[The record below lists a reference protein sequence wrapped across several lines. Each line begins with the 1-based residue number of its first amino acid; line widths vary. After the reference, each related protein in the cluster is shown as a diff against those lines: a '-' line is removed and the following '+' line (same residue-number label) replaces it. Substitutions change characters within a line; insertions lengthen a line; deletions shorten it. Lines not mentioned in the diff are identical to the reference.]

1 MLWFRDLSFGTKIVL
16 YSTLA
21 SAVALCLLAGSTN
34 VYHAVDHRREVVR
47 SLTIQA
53 DVLAVN
59 STATLTFDDPSAAE
73 ESLRGLK
80 AEPHIVHA
88 CIHDKNGEPFAH
100 YWRNGKREP
109 RPYVLEEPGHR
120 FEGNSL
126 IMFRPIEL
134 DGERIGTI
142 HIKYELSALYAHLKR
157 QAAIVGFAMLLSLG
171 AAFLLSARLQGTL
184 VRPVTEL
191 AMTAKTVS
199 QEKDYSV
206 RAVRYGQD
214 ELGRLTDAFNEMLGK
229 IQDRDTALQRAR
241 EGLEVRVRER
251 TADLTKANENL
262 LGEITERKQAEQKLE
277 ELHKQLLD
285 TSRQAGMAE
294 IASGVLHNVGN
305 VLTSASVSVW
315 LAAEKTRKSRVSGL
329 AKATELMS
337 QHADDLGTFITADE
351 KGKQLSAYLIKLAE
365 HLTAEQAAVLEELAS
380 LQSNIDHI
388 KSIISMQQSYTG
400 VSGVVEPVTIS
411 NLLEDVLKMNVVS
424 FEHHRI
430 QVVQDYGEMPP
441 PVLDKHKLLQILVN
455 LVKNAKDA
463 LVESNATDRRLT
475 LCTRASEED
484 RLQIKVI
491 DNGVGISEAN
501 LTRIFASGF
510 TTKKDGHGFGL
521 HSSALMAIEAGGS
534 LTCSSDGLGKG
545 ATFTLELPLRVA
557 EVSR

>member
-1 MLWFRDLSFGTKIVL
+1 VAVR
-16 YSTLA
+16 TLT
-21 SAVALCLLAGSTN
+21 V
-34 VYHAVDHRREVVR
+34 
-47 SLTIQA
+47 QA

-59 STATLTFDDPSAAE
+59 STAALTFDDPTAAE
-73 ESLRGLK
+73 ESLRGLE
-80 AEPHIVHA
+80 AEPYIVHA
-88 CIHDKNGEPFAH
+88 CIHHKNGEPFAD
-100 YWRNGKREP
+100 YRRDGKREP
-109 RPYVLEEPGHR
+109 RPYMLEEPGHC

-126 IMFRPIEL
+126 IMVRPIVL

-142 HIKYELSALYAHLKR
+142 HIKYELTAVYAHLKR
-157 QAAIVGFAMLLSLG
+157 QCVIAGVVMLLSMG
-171 AAFLLSARLQGTL
+171 VAFLLSAKLQGTL

-191 AMTAKTVS
+191 ATIAKTIS
-199 QEKDYSV
+199 EEKDYSV

-214 ELGRLTDAFNEMLGK
+214 ELGRLTDAFNEMLEQ

-251 TADLTKANENL
+251 TAQLTKANQSL
-262 LGEITERKQAEQKLE
+262 QVEIAERKQAEQKLE
-277 ELHKQLLD
+277 ELHRQLLD
-285 TSRQAGMAE
+285 ASRQAGMAE

-351 KGKQLSAYLIKLAE
+351 KGKQLPAYLTKLAE
-365 HLTAEQAAVLEELAS
+365 HLTAEQAAILEELAS
-380 LQSNIDHI
+380 LQDNIEHI
-388 KSIISMQQSYTG
+388 KSIISMQQSYAG
-400 VSGVVEPVTIS
+400 IAGVVEPVTIS
-411 NLLEDVLKMNVVS
+411 DVLGDVLKMNAAS
-424 FEHHRI
+424 FERHRI

-455 LVKNAKDA
+455 MIKNAKYA
-463 LVESNATDRRLT
+463 MIDRGGQDKRLT
-475 LCTRASEED
+475 LRVRPGEED

-491 DNGVGISEAN
+491 DNGVGISEDN

-521 HSSALMAIEAGGS
+521 HSSALMATEMGGS
-534 LTCSSDGLGKG
+534 LTGSSDGLGKG
-545 ATFTLELPLRVA
+545 ATFTLELPVQPA